1 MREWLE
7 KLLTS
12 TQKCFSF
19 FFKSSF
25 NIGNQSPQSYQPRL
39 HIFLLPTI
47 RCGGQKAE
55 LRISRIG
62 CLGCRRGCSM
72 ERWRRRGTVAAPGQ
86 RGRYTPWLRD
96 WRESTWKP
104 ATAGASL
111 HHPDRL
117 YKRSNMRGWL
127 ALWLRLLQCKA
138 LWEEKQFGNDSP
150 SDQRSFNISLRSQAF
165 LSLADLRAEGLT
177 CCLKKINKLMQLDVL
192 LEK

>member
-19 FFKSSF
+19 LSQVLTLVIKKAPKFTSPDCTFFSCLPSDVGDKR
-25 NIGNQSPQSYQPRL
+25 QSL
-39 HIFLLPTI
+39 
-47 RCGGQKAE
+47 
-55 LRISRIG
+55 
-62 CLGCRRGCSM
+62 
-72 ERWRRRGTVAAPGQ
+72 GTVELDAWDVEGGAVWKGGGGAAPWLPPGQ

-127 ALWLRLLQCKA
+127 ALWPRLLQCKA
-138 LWEEKQFGNDSP
+138 LWGEKQFGNDSP
-150 SDQRSFNISLRSQAF
+150 SDQRSNISLRSQAF

-177 CCLKKINKLMQLDVL
+177 CCLKRINK
-192 LEK
+192 